1 MIRRPPRST
10 RTDSPFPYTTRFR
23 SQDAGNI
30 IIGSDEA
37 GRAPLAGPVTAGAV
51 WLDRGRLDPALACRI
66 DDSKKLTP
74 QLRSTIFEAL
84 CDPASGCAVVA
95 VGEASVEEIDR
106 INILPASLR
115 AMQRAA
121 ERLVASLAAQTPPCL
136 VPKIGRTTV

>member
-30 IIGSDEA
+30 IIGSDRA
-37 GRAPLAGPVTAGAV
+37 GRAPLAGPVTVAAV

-106 INILPASLR
+106 INILQASLL

-121 ERLVASLAAQTPPCL
+121 ETLVASLAALRPPCL

>member
-30 IIGSDEA
+30 IIGIDEA

-74 QLRSTIFEAL
+74 QLRSTIRSEEHTSEL
-84 CDPASGCAVVA
+84 QSLMRNSYAVFCLNKTTT
-95 VGEASVEEIDR
+95 SLTNYDHNID
-106 INILPASLR
+106 L
-115 AMQRAA
+115 
-121 ERLVASLAAQTPPCL
+121 EH
-136 VPKIGRTTV
+136 

>member
-51 WLDRGRLDPALACRI
+51 WLDRGRLDPALASSI
-66 DDSKKLTP
+66 DDTKKLTP

-84 CDPASGCAVVA
+84 CDPANGCAVVA
-95 VGEASVEEIDR
+95 VGEASVEALDR
-106 INILPASLR
+106 IKILPASLL
-115 AMQRAA
+115 AMPP
-121 ERLVASLAAQTPPCL
+121 ASQPLFATRPPRPPCAPRATL
-136 VPKIGRTTV
+136 